1 MAGYSDTRQLIID
14 TLMGRPAGT
23 EIQPEDHQ
31 RFALQITDYVRSVEL
46 VAGNATPIG
55 FANADTVPVQPDNG
69 QAVYLSSVSGA
80 QTVTFSNFI
89 GQNGSPISVTS
100 TENVI
105 KFVTLLWNGQY
116 WSSQVTSVN
125 AVIDTTDGYL
135 FVGVA
140 TIETDPDTPDQ
151 KVFYIANGKGTYTN
165 FGGLQVTE
173 DEVVILYYDTA
184 WHKVSTG
191 IASEERL
198 ATKQDILTAG
208 ENITTVDN
216 VISSTGGSSIYPPD
230 MNSDFNDD
238 FAN

>member
-55 FANADTVPVQPDNG
+55 FANADTVPVQPNNG

-125 AVIDTTDGYL
+125 AVIDTT
-135 FVGVA
+135 
-140 TIETDPDTPDQ
+140 
-151 KVFYIANGKGTYTN
+151 
-165 FGGLQVTE
+165 GG
-173 DEVVILYYDTA
+173 
-184 WHKVSTG
+184 
-191 IASEERL
+191 
-198 ATKQDILTAG
+198 
-208 ENITTVDN
+208 
-216 VISSTGGSSIYPPD
+216 GGSIYPPD

>member
-1 MAGYSDTRQLIID
+1 MAGYADTRQMIID
-14 TLMGRPAGT
+14 TLMGRTAGT

-116 WSSQVTSVN
+116 WSSQVTSVK

-135 FVGVA
+135 FMGVA
-140 TIETDPDTPDQ
+140 TPETNPGTPDY
-151 KVFYIANGKGTYTN
+151 KVFYVANGKGVYDN
-165 FGGLQVTE
+165 FGGIEVTE
-173 DEVVILYYDTA
+173 DEVVFLYYDTE
-184 WHKVSTG
+184 WRKELTG

-198 ATKQDILTAG
+198 AAKQDILTAG
-208 ENITTVDN
+208 ENITIVDN
-216 VISSTGGSSIYPPD
+216 VISSTGGGSIYPPD

>member
-1 MAGYSDTRQLIID
+1 MAGYADTRQMIID
-14 TLMGRPAGT
+14 TLMGRTAGT

-125 AVIDTTDGYL
+125 AVIDTT
-135 FVGVA
+135 
-140 TIETDPDTPDQ
+140 
-151 KVFYIANGKGTYTN
+151 
-165 FGGLQVTE
+165 GG
-173 DEVVILYYDTA
+173 
-184 WHKVSTG
+184 
-191 IASEERL
+191 
-198 ATKQDILTAG
+198 
-208 ENITTVDN
+208 
-216 VISSTGGSSIYPPD
+216 GGSIYPPD